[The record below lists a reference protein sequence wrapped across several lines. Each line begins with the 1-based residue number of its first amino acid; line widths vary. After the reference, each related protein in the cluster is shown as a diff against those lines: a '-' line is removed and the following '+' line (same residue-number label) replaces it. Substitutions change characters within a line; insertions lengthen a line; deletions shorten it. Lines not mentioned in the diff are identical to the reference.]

1 MRFELRQHF
10 LPVGCKMGA
19 GVIQM
24 NFHDQNLFRL
34 VCVGVMLP
42 LLLFLT
48 VVQLDREMTSPIQPS
63 TGAETTPSQPNEQ
76 LQPMLSVLYGG
87 SVQKMEL
94 ESYLVGVVLAEM
106 PASFEP
112 QALRAQAVA
121 ARTYTIKHCQEDL
134 RHGENIICTEHSCC
148 QAFIDPRDYVR
159 DGGSW
164 SSVERVRQAVTD
176 TVGQVLVYD
185 GELIVATYF
194 SCAGGLTEDAAA
206 VWGQEVPYLQSVP
219 SPGEEKATYYI
230 DSKTF
235 TAQQFQTAL
244 GIRLKGEV
252 SSWFGEVTFTDGGG
266 VKTMEIGGVS
276 YRGTTLRTL
285 LELRSTAFSVSFQ
298 DDTVTF
304 HTRGFGHRVGMSQ
317 YGANAMAEEG
327 RTYQEILAHYYCGT
341 EIVHYCI

>member
-1 MRFELRQHF
+1 MVTRIKSPGLKKRRHKQKRQSRIAW
-10 LPVGCKMGA
+10 L
-19 GVIQM
+19 GVI
-24 NFHDQNLFRL
+24 F
-34 VCVGVMLP
+34 CA
-42 LLLFLT
+42 
-48 VVQLDREMTSPIQPS
+48 I
-63 TGAETTPSQPNEQ
+63 
-76 LQPMLSVLYGG
+76 VLYGVSSLIDLIPVPEPELNSG
-87 SVQKMEL
+87 RTVQVYNMKTHEL
-94 ESYLVGVVLAEM
+94 MSLDLEQYLVGVVAAEM

-134 RHGENIICTEHSCC
+134 RHGENLICTEHSCC

-185 GELIVATYF
+185 WELIVATYF

-327 RTYQEILAHYYCGT
+327 RTYKEILAHYYCGT